1 MNNINGNKH
10 RRTKMSLFI
19 KLSKE
24 LKVAKISFISGL
36 LPIDSQQFKMLI
48 KF

>member
-1 MNNINGNKH
+1 
-10 RRTKMSLFI
+10 MSLFI

-36 LPIDSQQFKMLI
+36 LLLLVASALGQVSPY
-48 KF
+48 